1 MKISKYVLLVF
12 LHTFS
17 ACKNDKAAL
26 QENGSFT
33 ENDTVRVEETEE
45 VSDKTGEEVGLS
57 DNLETQPTHA
67 NKILPP
73 LKSDKKQTASE
84 SDVKNQ
90 TKIQP
95 PQPQKPSVKSEQT
108 ESLPDD
114 RMSPKTENPYPVQ
127 EVKKVYSDINVYQ
140 QLLTKYVDQNGKVNY
155 NGLKKDIALLEK
167 YTNSL
172 SDDPIFEAGNKK
184 EKLALWINTYN
195 AYTLL
200 LVTKN
205 YPVQSIK
212 DVYNGKPWDEIWI
225 RIGKKK
231 YSLNQIEND
240 VIRPQFDE
248 PRIHFVL
255 NCAAKSCPP
264 LLNKALTAQ
273 NFESSMALAT
283 KNFIR
288 STENELA
295 EKKVNLSSVFDW
307 YREDFGNVISFL
319 NQYAP
324 IKIAPNAKISYKKYD
339 WSLNKQ

>member
-26 QENGSFT
+26 QKNGSFT

-73 LKSDKKQTASE
+73 LKSDKKQTTSE

-95 PQPQKPSVKSEQT
+95 PQPQKPSVKTEQT

-114 RMSPKTENPYPVQ
+114 RISPKGENPKPAQ

-172 SDDPIFEAGNKK
+172 SDDPIFETGNKK

-255 NCAAKSCPP
+255 NCAAKSCPL

-273 NFESSMALAT
+273 NLESSMALAT

-288 STENELA
+288 SAENELS

>member
-1 MKISKYVLLVF
+1 MKISKFFLLVF
-12 LHTFS
+12 LYTFS
-17 ACKNDKAAL
+17 ACKRDKAAL
-26 QENGSFT
+26 PESGVFT
-33 ENDTVRVEETEE
+33 DNDTVRVEKTIE
-45 VSDKTGEEVGLS
+45 VSENTPKEVGITENFES
-57 DNLETQPTHA
+57 QPNTLKKA
-67 NKILPP
+67 LPSG
-73 LKSDKKQTASE
+73 KSEIKQTVPE

-90 TKIQP
+90 TKINSP
-95 PQPQKPSVKSEQT
+95 KPEKPSVKTEQT

-114 RMSPKTENPYPVQ
+114 RMNPKTENPKP
-127 EVKKVYSDINVYQ
+127 EPDIKKVSSDINIYQ
-140 QLLTKYVDQNGKVNY
+140 QLLTKYVDLNGRVNY
-155 NGLKKDIALLEK
+155 NGLKKDIDLLEK

-172 SDDPIFEAGNKK
+172 SDDPLFETGNKK

-195 AYTLL
+195 AFTLL

-264 LLNKALTAQ
+264 LLSKALTAQ
-273 NFESSMALAT
+273 NLESSMVLAT

-288 STENELA
+288 SAENELA

-319 NQYAP
+319 NQYAS

>member
-1 MKISKYVLLVF
+1 MKISKFFLLVF
-12 LHTFS
+12 LYTFS
-17 ACKNDKAAL
+17 ACKRDKAAL
-26 QENGSFT
+26 TESGVFT
-33 ENDTVRVEETEE
+33 DNDTVRVEKTIE
-45 VSDKTGEEVGLS
+45 VSDNTQKEVGITENFES
-57 DNLETQPTHA
+57 QPNTV
-67 NKILPP
+67 KKSLPSG
-73 LKSDKKQTASE
+73 KSEINQKVPQSN
-84 SDVKNQ
+84 VKNQ
-90 TKIQP
+90 TKINSP
-95 PQPQKPSVKSEQT
+95 KPEKPSVKTEQT
-108 ESLPDD
+108 ESLPDE
-114 RMSPKTENPYPVQ
+114 RMNPKTENPKP
-127 EVKKVYSDINVYQ
+127 EPDIKKVSSDINVYQ
-140 QLLTKYVDQNGKVNY
+140 QLLTKYVDLNGRVNY
-155 NGLKKDIALLEK
+155 NGLKKDIDLLEK

-172 SDDPIFEAGNKK
+172 SYDPLFETGNKK

-195 AYTLL
+195 AFTLL

-212 DVYNGKPWDEIWI
+212 DVYNGKPWDETWI

-273 NFESSMALAT
+273 NLESSMVLAT

-288 STENELA
+288 SAENELS

-324 IKIAPNAKISYKKYD
+324 IKIASNAKISYKKYD

>member
-12 LHTFS
+12 LHIFS

-67 NKILPP
+67 KKSLPSA
-73 LKSDKKQTASE
+73 KSDIKQTVPE

-90 TKIQP
+90 TKINSP
-95 PQPQKPSVKSEQT
+95 KPEKPSVKTEQT

-114 RMSPKTENPYPVQ
+114 RMNPKTENPKPVQ
-127 EVKKVYSDINVYQ
+127 DVKKVYSDINVYQ
-140 QLLTKYVDQNGKVNY
+140 QLLTRYVDQNGKVNY

-195 AYTLL
+195 AFTLL

-273 NFESSMALAT
+273 NLESSMVLAT

-288 STENELA
+288 SAENELA